1 MRANEHIL
9 VAGTGIAGLG
19 AALALA
25 DGVRRV
31 TLIDRDPPPPEGDA
45 EEAFVHWERRGATQL
60 RHSHVFLGRL
70 TTLLRARYPGLLQE
84 LVDSGAR
91 IFGFE
96 DGLPPTLRP
105 GYVARAG
112 DDELSILFSRRTT
125 LELVMRR
132 HASRLPGVTFIDG
145 AGVRGLLVSRD
156 ASGALQVDGLR
167 VERDG
172 QIEDMRADVT
182 VDASGRNTM
191 FPDWLRAEGA
201 QIAEEESP
209 AGILYFT
216 RHYRLRDA
224 ADEPPRDGT
233 PGAGDLGYIK
243 FGVFPADN
251 RHFSITLAVPEI
263 ETDLRLAIVRPET
276 FDAICAEIP
285 GCARWMDRARS
296 EPVTNVF
303 AMGNLKSIWR
313 RYVSNGIPQAQ
324 GFFALG
330 DAAVRT
336 NPLYG
341 RGCSAGIVHAHVLR
355 DTLDISE
362 NPRTR
367 ALLFEADTRKALRP
381 FYDAMVRQDVHAIK
395 RAERERDPDY
405 RPSRRARLMKS
416 FVDDAIGP
424 ATRGDIEILRAFS
437 RTFHM
442 IDDPNIW
449 WRNPAT
455 VAGLVRFWAM
465 PKAAKRSRSFYP
477 PKFGPERAEMFA
489 RLNLAA

>member
-1 MRANEHIL
+1 MSAKEHIL
-9 VAGTGIAGLG
+9 VAGAGIAGLG
-19 AALALA
+19 AALALG
-25 DGVRRV
+25 DGRRRV
-31 TLIDRDPPPPEGDA
+31 TLVDRDPPPPEGDA
-45 EEAFVHWERRGATQL
+45 EEAFAHWERRGATQL

-70 TTLLRARYPGLLQE
+70 TTLIRARYPGLLQE

-96 DGLPPTLRP
+96 DGLPPTLKA
-105 GYVARAG
+105 GYAPRAG

-125 LELVMRR
+125 LEFVMRR
-132 HASRLPGVTFIDG
+132 YVKRLPGVTLLDG
-145 AGVRGLLVSRD
+145 AGVRGLLTRRD
-156 ASGALQVDGLR
+156 ASGALQIDGVK
-167 VERDG
+167 VERTG
-172 QIEDMRADVT
+172 QLEELRADVT
-182 VDASGRNTM
+182 VDASGRNTP
-191 FPDWLRAEGA
+191 FPDWLGAEGA

-216 RHYRLRDA
+216 RHYRLRDGA
-224 ADEPPRDGT
+224 EEPPRDGT

-251 RHFSITLAVPEI
+251 RHFSVTLAVPEI
-263 ETDLRLAIVRPET
+263 ETDLRLAIVRPQT

-285 GCARWMDRARS
+285 GCARWTDPARS
-296 EPVTNVF
+296 EPASSVF
-303 AMGNLKSIWR
+303 AMGNLKSVWR
-313 RYVSNGIPQAQ
+313 RYVSNGVPQVL

-381 FYDAMVRQDVHAIK
+381 FYDAMVRQDLHAIK
-395 RAERERDPDY
+395 RAERERDPAY
-405 RPSRRARLMKS
+405 RPSRRARIMKS
-416 FVDDAIGP
+416 FVEDAIGP

-449 WRNPAT
+449 WKNPAT
-455 VAGLVRFWAM
+455 VVGLVRFWAT
-465 PKAAKRSRSFYP
+465 PKGAKQARSFYP

>member
-1 MRANEHIL
+1 MSEKEHIL
-9 VAGTGIAGLG
+9 VAGAGIAGLG
-19 AALALA
+19 AALALG
-25 DGVRRV
+25 DGKRRI
-31 TLIDRDPPPPEGDA
+31 TLVDRDPPPPAGDA

-70 TTLLRARYPGLLQE
+70 TTLIRARYPGLLQE
-84 LVDSGAR
+84 LVNSGAR

-96 DGLPPTLRP
+96 DGLPPTLKA
-105 GYVARAG
+105 GYVPRPG

-125 LELVMRR
+125 LEFVMRR
-132 HASRLPGVTFIDG
+132 YVKQLPGVTLLDR
-145 AGVRGLLVSRD
+145 AGVRGLLTRRD
-156 ASGALQVDGLR
+156 GSSALQIDGLKI
-167 VERDG
+167 ERTG
-172 QIEDMRADVT
+172 QLEELRADVT
-182 VDASGRNTM
+182 VDASGRNTP

-201 QIAEEESP
+201 QVAEEESP

-216 RHYRLRDA
+216 RHYRLRDGA
-224 ADEPPRDGT
+224 EEPPRDGT

-251 RHFSITLAVPEI
+251 RHFSVTLAVPEI
-263 ETDLRLAIVRPET
+263 ETDLRLAIVRPAT

-285 GCARWMDRARS
+285 GCARWTDPARS
-296 EPVTNVF
+296 EAASGVF
-303 AMGNLKSIWR
+303 AMGNLKSVWR
-313 RYVSNGIPQAQ
+313 RYVSNGIPQVL

-355 DTLDISE
+355 DTLDLSD

-367 ALLFEADTRKALRP
+367 ALLFEADTAKALRP
-381 FYDAMVRQDVHAIK
+381 FYDAMVRQDLQAIK
-395 RAERERDPDY
+395 RAERERDPAH
-405 RPSRRARLMKS
+405 RPSRRARIMKS
-416 FVDDAIGP
+416 LLDDAIGP

-465 PKAAKRSRSFYP
+465 PKSAKQARRFYP

>member
-1 MRANEHIL
+1 
-9 VAGTGIAGLG
+9 
-19 AALALA
+19 
-25 DGVRRV
+25 
-31 TLIDRDPPPPEGDA
+31 
-45 EEAFVHWERRGATQL
+45 
-60 RHSHVFLGRL
+60 VFLGRL
-70 TTLLRARYPGLLQE
+70 TTLIRARYPELLQE

-96 DGLPPTLRP
+96 DGLPPTLKA
-105 GYVARAG
+105 GYVPRAG
-112 DDELSILFSRRTT
+112 DDELSILFCRRTT
-125 LELVMRR
+125 LALVMRR
-132 HASRLPGVTFIDG
+132 HAKRLSGVTFLDR
-145 AGVRGLLVSRD
+145 AGVRGLLTRRD
-156 ASGALQVDGLR
+156 SGALHVDGLK
-167 VERDG
+167 VELNG
-172 QIEDMRADVT
+172 QLEELRADVT
-182 VDASGRNTM
+182 VDASGRNTS
-191 FPDWLRAEGA
+191 FPDWLRAQGA

-216 RHYRLRDA
+216 RHYRLRDG

-263 ETDLRLAIVRPET
+263 ESELRLAIVRPET

-285 GCARWMDRARS
+285 GCARWTDPARS
-296 EPVTNVF
+296 EPATAVF
-303 AMGNLKSIWR
+303 AMGNLKSVWR
-313 RYVSNGIPQAQ
+313 RHVANGVPQVL

-367 ALLFEADTRKALRP
+367 ALLFEADTRKVLRP
-381 FYDAMVRQDVHAIK
+381 FYDAMVRQDLQAIR
-395 RAERERDPDY
+395 RAERERDPGY
-405 RPSRRARLMKS
+405 RPSRRARIMKS
-416 FVDDAIGP
+416 FVEDAIGP

-455 VAGLVRFWAM
+455 VGGLIRFWAM
-465 PKAAKRSRSFYP
+465 PKAAKQARSFYP

-489 RLNLAA
+489 RLDLAA